1 MGSEKEK
8 IISSSKVI
16 EKKDSCRKSRFRYTL
31 ENELN
36 LDTCGTA
43 RREDV
48 LQKEQGGQRHEGT
61 PEATKRAVINVT

>member
-16 EKKDSCRKSRFRYTL
+16 EKEDWCRKSRFRYTL
-31 ENELN
+31 ENKLN
-36 LDTCGTA
+36 LDICGTE

-48 LQKEQGGQRHEGT
+48 LQKELGGQRHEGA
-61 PEATKRAVINVT
+61 PEVT